1 MGIFFILISKRCF
14 DLLSCTSVTKK
25 RQEKDTKQA
34 KKKGERVMNKERIL
48 KRVLSL
54 VLSLA
59 MAAALLPTGLL
70 GGAVTANAAPA
81 DALTG
86 RIEASERKIKINEDW
101 RFCLLDKA
109 TEINNS
115 LDETAS
121 RPDYTESGE
130 WNTVQLP
137 HDWSIYQPF
146 TDSEARPAQGS
157 LAGGTGWYRK
167 SFTLSDDMKG
177 KNIVLQFDAVQM
189 VSEVWINGHDL
200 GKQFLGYVT
209 FEYDITPYLNYDGK
223 ENVIAVKAYSSKNSA
238 RG

>member
-34 KKKGERVMNKERIL
+34 KKKGERVMNKERIF

-86 RIEASERKIKINEDW
+86 RIETSERKIKINEDW

-157 LAGGTGWYRK
+157 LAGGTGTLELVIK
-167 SFTLSDDMKG
+167 IPVNSITGFTLFTSF
-177 KNIVLQFDAVQM
+177 IFDIFSISFLLNFVKLESAL
-189 VSEVWINGHDL
+189 L
-200 GKQFLGYVT
+200 GL
-209 FEYDITPYLNYDGK
+209 
-223 ENVIAVKAYSSKNSA
+223 
-238 RG
+238 